1 MYSLVAYFIAFKIID
16 ITIEGLD
23 ESKAAMIISEHPEA
37 VAEKLMARLG
47 RGVTWLEGQG
57 GYSREKRS
65 VLYVVITRLEI
76 SKLKSI
82 IEDVDE
88 NAFVTITDVHEVMGG
103 GFKKRA
109 IH

>member
-1 MYSLVAYFIAFKIID
+1 
-16 ITIEGLD
+16 
-23 ESKAAMIISEHPEA
+23 MIISDKSEE

-47 RGVTWLEGQG
+47 RGVTWLHGQG
-57 GYSREKRS
+57 GYSGEQRS

-88 NAFVTITDVHEVMGG
+88 NAFVTFSNVHEVMGG
-103 GFKKRA
+103 AFKKRA